1 MKIAVALFGDRIS
14 PNFSTAPELLI
25 LVAHGGATPCC
36 WKADAQGKSLR
47 QRTLQLLSMGV
58 DVLVCGGIDRTTRND
73 LERRGIRVVSEARGN
88 PLEALHGLM
97 GPQAA
102 GAVPFTGSGKG
113 GSDDGGSATERAKG
127 RQKKHKALEPSRKQ
141 KIG

>member
-1 MKIAVALFGDRIS
+1 MKIAVALFGDRVS

-25 LVAHGGATPCC
+25 LVAHGRATPCC

-47 QRTLQLLSMGV
+47 QRALQLLSMGV
-58 DVLVCGGIDRTTRND
+58 DVLICGGIDRTTRND
-73 LERRGIRVVSEARGN
+73 LERKGIRVVSEVRGN
-88 PLEALHGLM
+88 PLEALHGLL

-102 GAVPFTGSGKG
+102 AAASFTGLGKR
-113 GSDDGGSATERAKG
+113 GSADGRSG
-127 RQKKHKALEPSRKQ
+127 RQGSRDREKKHKPIEPSRRQ